1 MSSLDL
7 AGPPPVA
14 RRPRPRAAAW
24 LALGRVSNAPT
35 VVSNVLAGAAIAVA
49 SPDPATVGAVA
60 VALVLFYVA
69 GMVLNDL
76 LDLEGDRRRRPE
88 RPLVTGEVSP
98 RAAVA
103 ATAGLFAAGSG
114 LLLAVGVAPFLA
126 GLGLIAL
133 IALYDAWH
141 KGNPLSPVLMAGTR
155 VLVYVVAFLAL
166 AGTAWGELA
175 LAAALLGIYVVGL
188 TQIAKT
194 AAGVPW
200 PPAAVLAPVAVYAA
214 LADSA
219 LAVLALAAFAAWSAR
234 ALWALLRRGG
244 GVGDA
249 VHRLIAGIS
258 LLDAAVLA
266 AVGAPAGAV
275 AIAVAAFAL
284 TVALQRRIAGT

>member
-1 MSSLDL
+1 MSSVDL
-7 AGPPPVA
+7 AGLTPA
-14 RRPRPRAAAW
+14 HRRPRAAAW

-35 VVSNVLAGAAIAVA
+35 VVSNVLAGAALATV
-49 SPDPATVGAVA
+49 SPDPGPVAAVA
-60 VALVLFYVA
+60 AALVLFYVA

-76 LDLEGDRRRRPE
+76 LDLERDRRERPE

-98 RAAVA
+98 RAAA
-103 ATAGLFAAGSG
+103 AAAAGLFAAGLG
-114 LLLAVGVAPFLA
+114 LLLAVGTAPFVA

-133 IALYDAWH
+133 IALYDFWH

-175 LAAALLGIYVVGL
+175 VGAALLGIYVVGL
-188 TQIAKT
+188 TQIAK
-194 AAGVPW
+194 ARAGVPW
-200 PPAAVLAPVAVYAA
+200 PAAAVLAPVAVYGAQ
-214 LADSA
+214 ADSA
-219 LAVLALAAFAAWSAR
+219 LAALALTAFAAWSAR
-234 ALWALLRRGG
+234 ALWQLLRGG

-249 VHRLIAGIS
+249 VHRLISGIS
-258 LLDAAVLA
+258 LFDAVVLA

-275 AIAVAAFAL
+275 AAAVAAFGL